1 MSGEPSAITAGK
13 GGPGD
18 GADELRH
25 THQRRRGP
33 TPLRVGVYGALGRMG
48 QMIVRCLLAPPESE
62 PARSPAAP
70 GLLLTVALA
79 SSRCAHLGHDVGPLC
94 GASATGVDISGN
106 LQAALPLCDVVIDF
120 STPAAT
126 ELLAAAAAAAQ
137 VPLVIGTTGLHPAAL
152 AAISAAAVQIPIVRS
167 ANMSPGVNVLL
178 GLLRRASRALYD
190 YDAEIVELH
199 HRQKR
204 DAPSGTALLLA
215 EAIKAGR
222 ETALEL
228 RSGREG
234 QVGPRGPAEL
244 GVFAMRGGDVIGEHT
259 ALLLGSGERI
269 ELVHRATAREVF
281 ALGALR
287 AARWLCAEGPPGSPG
302 QKPGLYDMEDVLGLR
317 EP

>member
-1 MSGEPSAITAGK
+1 MSGEPSALTAGK
-13 GGPGD
+13 GGAGED
-18 GADELRH
+18 AEALRRAR
-25 THQRRRGP
+25 QRGP
-33 TPLRVGVYGALGRMG
+33 APLRIGVYGVLGRMG
-48 QMIVRCLLAPPESE
+48 QMLVRCLLAPPASE
-62 PARSPAAP
+62 PAPSRAVPD
-70 GLLLTVALA
+70 LLLTAALA
-79 SSRCAHLGHDVGPLC
+79 SSRCPHLGHDVGPLC
-94 GASATGVDISGN
+94 GAAATGVDISGN

-126 ELLAAAAAAAQ
+126 ELLAAAAAAAR
-137 VPLVIGTTGLHPAAL
+137 VPLVIGTTGLHPTAL
-152 AAISAAAVQIPIVRS
+152 AAIGAAAAQIPIVRS

-178 GLLRRASRALYD
+178 GLLRRASRALPD

-222 ETALEL
+222 QAPLEL

-234 QVGPRGPAEL
+234 QVGPRGAAEL
-244 GVFAMRGGDVIGEHT
+244 GVFAVRGGDVIGEHT

-287 AARWLCAEGPPGSPG
+287 AARWLCGAATPGSAG
-302 QKPGLYDMEDVLGLR
+302 QKAGLYDMEDVLGLT
-317 EP
+317 

>member
-1 MSGEPSAITAGK
+1 MSGEPSANTAGK

-25 THQRRRGP
+25 THPRQRGP
-33 TPLRVGVYGALGRMG
+33 APLRIGVYGVLGRMG
-48 QMIVRCLLAPPESE
+48 QMLVRCLLAPSE
-62 PARSPAAP
+62 PGGSRAAP
-70 GLLLTVALA
+70 GFLLTVALA
-79 SSRCAHLGHDVGPLC
+79 SSRSPHLGHDVGPLC

-126 ELLAAAAAAAQ
+126 ELLTAAAAAARI
-137 VPLVIGTTGLHPAAL
+137 PLVIGTTGLHPEAL
-152 AAISAAAVQIPIVRS
+152 ATISAAAAQIPIVRS

-228 RSGREG
+228 RSGRQG
-234 QVGPRGPAEL
+234 QVGPRSPAEL
-244 GVFAMRGGDVIGEHT
+244 GVFAVRGGDVIGEHT

-287 AARWLCAEGPPGSPG
+287 AARWLCTAGPTGTTG
-302 QKPGLYDMEDVLGLR
+302 QQPGLYDMEDVLGLK
-317 EP
+317 EL